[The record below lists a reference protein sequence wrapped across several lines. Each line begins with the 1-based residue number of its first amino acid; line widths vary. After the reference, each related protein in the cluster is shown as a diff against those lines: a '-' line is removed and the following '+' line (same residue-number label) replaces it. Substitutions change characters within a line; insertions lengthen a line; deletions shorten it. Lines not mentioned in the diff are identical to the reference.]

1 MVSKRVS
8 LLVDQI
14 RLRIITGSCK
24 KFLPTF
30 GLDVV
35 SVVLLDGFVDAVEVD
50 GEEGLFA
57 EHPLLVVVEEG
68 YVAVVDADA
77 EVLAVL
83 GEGEDFLLR
92 VGIVAREENASDH
105 FSFRLG
111 CFFVPFFR

>member
-1 MVSKRVS
+1 M
-8 LLVDQI
+8 
-14 RLRIITGSCK
+14 IITGSCENIP
-24 KFLPTF
+24 PTF
-30 GLDVV
+30 CLDVV

-68 YVAVVDADA
+68 DVAVVDADA

-105 FSFRLG
+105 FAFRLG
-111 CFFVPFFR
+111 CFFVAFFR